1 MKFNVDSETLM
12 LEDILISSYLIVGVV
27 LAGFWGEEE
36 GGFSLVMGMAWPFF
50 ALLKLGVWLREI
62 TKP

>member
-1 MKFNVDSETLM
+1 M